1 MNAIVGMADLLTDP
15 ELKADHPS
23 YARTIVASGKS
34 LLAII
39 NEILDLSR
47 IEAGKFTLHAEAF
60 VLRDL
65 VEDTACLLAPLAEEK
80 DLELSFTISPDLPET
95 VFGDPVRVR
104 QVLFN
109 LVGNAIKFTLDGHVA
124 ITVTGQ
130 TGTDVTFEVRDTG
143 IGISENDLAG
153 VFRAFEQVEDT
164 RTRSFEGT
172 GLGLAVCQQLV
183 TLMGGSV
190 AVTSRQGQG
199 SVFTA
204 RLPLPPAVGTR
215 PARALHPLRRKDGE
229 PPRILLVDPLA
240 SRRVGLSAILRA
252 HGCEVVEAGDAD
264 AALAMLRARDPDRPD
279 VLLVDD
285 RAAEDGGSGLIAT
298 LDNEAGAVGPAILM
312 AALGRTRDA
321 GAPELRTLR
330 KPVREAELVEAIRE
344 VVLRDPKVAR
354 LCAARPKDSLRAS
367 SIDGI
372 TVLVAD
378 DNATNRFLMKSYL
391 EGSGAL
397 VRYASSG
404 LEALEFFEAE
414 PAQVV
419 LMDISMPRMDGYE
432 ATRRLRALEAE
443 RGAARCVVAALT
455 AHAGPDATE
464 AARAAGM
471 DAFLTKPSSKATCS
485 ASSRP

>member
-1 MNAIVGMADLLTDP
+1 M
-15 ELKADHPS
+15 
-23 YARTIVASGKS
+23 
-34 LLAII
+34 
-39 NEILDLSR
+39 
-47 IEAGKFTLHAEAF
+47 
-60 VLRDL
+60 
-65 VEDTACLLAPLAEEK
+65 
-80 DLELSFTISPDLPET
+80 
-95 VFGDPVRVR
+95 
-104 QVLFN
+104 
-109 LVGNAIKFTLDGHVA
+109 
-124 ITVTGQ
+124 
-130 TGTDVTFEVRDTG
+130 
-143 IGISENDLAG
+143 
-153 VFRAFEQVEDT
+153 
-164 RTRSFEGT
+164 
-172 GLGLAVCQQLV
+172 
-183 TLMGGSV
+183 
-190 AVTSRQGQG
+190 
-199 SVFTA
+199 
-204 RLPLPPAVGTR
+204 
-215 PARALHPLRRKDGE
+215 
-229 PPRILLVDPLA
+229 
-240 SRRVGLSAILRA
+240 
-252 HGCEVVEAGDAD
+252 VEAGDAD

-285 RAAEDGGSGLIAT
+285 RAAKDGGVGLIAT
-298 LDNEAGAVGPAILM
+298 LDHEAGAVGPAILM
-312 AALGRTRDA
+312 AALGWTREA

-354 LCAARPKDSLRAS
+354 LCAARPKDSFRAS

-432 ATRRLRALEAE
+432 ATRRLRAIEAE

-471 DAFLTKPSSKATCS
+471 DAFLTKPLVKSDVLGFI
-485 ASSRP
+485 ASLNLEPAPGAARDTGANRA